1 VLAPWLMG
9 GQVLLLWMSGSG
21 EARILTLAPL
31 TVMAPAPWSAFA
43 LLAGATYTKVMARR
57 ICGRPD

>member
-1 VLAPWLMG
+1 MG

-31 TVMAPAPWSAFA
+31 TVMAPAPWSVFA